1 MPLTNVIIKPG
12 FNKQVTEVG
21 AEGQWVDG
29 DFVRFRYGLPEK
41 IGGWQQLLSNT
52 LVGAAR
58 EQFIWADLDGRRYAA
73 IGTNKLLVVYY
84 EGAFYDITPLDTA
97 LTSCTFDTV
106 NTSATVS
113 VNKPAHGLEAGDL
126 FTFTSVTPPTGAG
139 YSASDFE
146 TNTFEVIS
154 VPSSDD
160 FTITMASA
168 AGTTVNGSGSAV
180 VNPYVKPGAL
190 GFTYGFGWGTGLWGG
205 GQQLFSTL
213 NGALLDDTAGTGG
226 SGTSITLAST
236 TGFPTSGTIKV
247 GAEFISYTGISSN
260 DLTGI
265 TRASAGTRSAHSS
278 GAGVEYFTGWGDASL
293 SQTLTIDPASWS
305 LDNFGQ
311 QLIATVKN
319 GRSFSWNPINANSNA
334 LTTRAAVI
342 SNAPT
347 ASVMSMVSDR
357 DRHLLMLGTET
368 TIGSPGTQD
377 KLFIRFSDQ
386 ENISDYTPT
395 SVNTAGTFRLDSGT
409 KIVGAVKGKDYIFVL
424 TDLAAYVIQF
434 VGPPFTFSIRLVGS
448 NCGAI
453 GQHSIKYV
461 NGAVYWMGEAGGF
474 FVYDGTV
481 KALPCLVEDF
491 VFTTDGDNLGINY
504 QNGESVY
511 AGLYTLYEEVVWFY
525 PKSGSSFIDRCV
537 TYNYQSGEWTTGS
550 LARTTYADANL
561 YDNPYA
567 TEFNSTAV
575 PTFPTIQG
583 VTNIN
588 GATTYY
594 EHEVGNN
601 QVDAE
606 GNKTAI
612 PAFIQS
618 GDFDLD
624 IEGNGQ
630 FFMSMRR
637 FVPDFKLITGNAQ
650 VTINLKDFPSNTS
663 VSSPLG
669 PFTITSSTSKVDT
682 RARTRFASLKIANT
696 STDESWRYGTFR
708 ADIQPD
714 GMRG

>member
-180 VNPYVKPGAL
+180 VNPYIKPGAL

-334 LTTRAAVI
+334 LTTRAVVI

-434 VGPPFTFSIRLVGS
+434 VGPPFTFSIRQVGS

-525 PKSGSSFIDRCV
+525 PKSGSSLIDRCV
-537 TYNYQSGEWTTGS
+537 TYNYQSGAWTTGS

-588 GATTYY
+588 GATIYY

-669 PFTITSSTSKVDT
+669 PFTITNSTSKVDT